1 MTFALVIGCNGQ
13 LAQELARCEWPS
25 GWKPIF
31 LGRDEIDLAH
41 PIRAATAVIERKPE
55 LVINAAAY
63 TAVDR
68 AESQPDLAIRVNA
81 EAPAAIASECAAH
94 EIPFVTI
101 STDYVFDGA
110 STVPYVE
117 GDSVRPINVYGRS
130 KAEGEAAVRE
140 AGGPHL
146 ILRTSWVF
154 SAYGSNFVRTM
165 LRLAADRESIN
176 VVADQRGRPTAAGDL
191 AHAVI
196 VASELLLRDL
206 SYSGTY
212 HVANAGETTW
222 YDFAAAIFAGAKA
235 RGRHVPQLKP
245 ITTEQYP
252 TPARR
257 PANSVLST
265 DAFEHRFGLILRP
278 WRQALDDVLEE
289 AMAESTMKV

>member
-1 MTFALVIGCNGQ
+1 MTRALVIGRNGQ
-13 LAQELARCEWPS
+13 LARELARAEWPS
-25 GWKPIF
+25 EWRPVF

-41 PIRAATAVIERKPE
+41 PGNAARAAMEHRPE

-68 AESQPDLAIRVNA
+68 AESEPELAIRINA
-81 EAPAAIASECAAH
+81 EAPAAIASACAAN

-110 STVPYVE
+110 NIVPYVE
-117 GDSVRPINVYGRS
+117 GDPVRPINVYGRS

-154 SAYGSNFVRTM
+154 SAHGNNFVRTM
-165 LRLAADRESIN
+165 LRLADRETIT

-191 AHAVI
+191 AHAI
-196 VASELLLRDL
+196 IIASELLMRDH

-212 HVANAGETTW
+212 HVANAGEATW
-222 YDFAAAIFAGAKA
+222 YDFAVAIFDRVKA
-235 RGRHVPQLKP
+235 RGRSVPQVKP

-252 TPARR
+252 TPAQR
-257 PANSVLST
+257 PANSALST
-265 DAFEHRFGLILRP
+265 DAFERRFGLPLRP
-278 WRQALDDVLEE
+278 WRQALDHVLEE
-289 AMAESTMKV
+289 AMAESAMNV